1 MASYFTGE
9 IVGVKRKAPEVITMV
24 NGYPHATYP
33 AFDIVGKLLLRNL
46 PKDKYEVKVNNSN
59 CILRVSDCDIF
70 KIDYAGESEIFD
82 SILLNDTLSQPYI
95 YLGEFADHVLNKRQN
110 KCPGFGGFTQ
120 LSKKELKYA
129 EADAKATKEVYDMF
143 NKTPKYSVNDIVI
156 IDKGFS
162 YEYGYSVVVGI
173 INDVY
178 NHRDTG
184 DVFYH
189 IIFNSG
195 TPRKVFEFEIK
206 TKFNTDRFKDGQ
218 SIYKQL
224 LVQMYHTRSYK
235 YLTEKEVLEWVDAN
249 YFEEIKDEKTTG
261 EELLKLSKECI
272 KYDRERPE
280 ILPEYRNIP
289 IGLEQSLNKVH
300 DEMINSLLYS
310 VPTFYMSKDEF
321 KLPTKEEINA
331 MFGVPKFEY
340 KKIIFN
346 GPCTIILW
354 KDGTKTI
361 AKTSSDEGVFDP
373 EKGVAICFM
382 KKVLGHTETN
392 KVLRK
397 ASKDFYDKIAKEAN
411 KQLDEELRKATFP
424 LPKGVTFRPF
434 TFGKPIDNNKVIK
447 VEKVEEDHKM
457 DFRSCFTCK
466 YASKPVTDKPCSDCA
481 SKSRYERGYEK

>member
-1 MASYFTGE
+1 
-9 IVGVKRKAPEVITMV
+9 
-24 NGYPHATYP
+24 
-33 AFDIVGKLLLRNL
+33 
-46 PKDKYEVKVNNSN
+46 
-59 CILRVSDCDIF
+59 
-70 KIDYAGESEIFD
+70 
-82 SILLNDTLSQPYI
+82 
-95 YLGEFADHVLNKRQN
+95 
-110 KCPGFGGFTQ
+110 
-120 LSKKELKYA
+120 
-129 EADAKATKEVYDMF
+129 MF

-173 INDVY
+173 INDAY

-184 DVFYH
+184 EVFYH

-195 TPRKVFEFEIK
+195 TPRKVFEYEIK
-206 TKFNTDRFKDGQ
+206 AKFDTDRFKDGQ
-218 SIYKQL
+218 SIHKQL

-235 YLTEKEVLEWVDAN
+235 YLTEKEVLEWADAN

-331 MFGVPKFEY
+331 MFGVSKFEY
-340 KKIIFN
+340 KKIIFS

-354 KDGTKTI
+354 MDGTKTM
-361 AKTSSDEGVFDP
+361 ARTNKEETFDP
-373 EKGVAICFM
+373 EKGVAVCFM
-382 KKVLGHTETN
+382 KRALGEIEGK

-397 ASKDFYDKIAKEAN
+397 ASKQYEDYLTENKIYPTF
-411 KQLDEELRKATFP
+411 DEVK
-424 LPKGVTFRPF
+424 
-434 TFGKPIDNNKVIK
+434 
-447 VEKVEEDHKM
+447 KVEEQD
-457 DFRSCFTCK
+457 D
-466 YASKPVTDKPCSDCA
+466 
-481 SKSRYERGYEK
+481 